1 MKLQL
6 SKPAWIAIG
15 GAAIL
20 GLLLLAISPH
30 ALQVILSVPLMLFL
44 PGFAL
49 TLILFPGDRM
59 DLPYRLALSVGLS
72 IAFSAL
78 SGLLLNLT
86 PWGLQ
91 TGTLWIALLLCLAVE
106 IAVLFFTHRTDW
118 RSAIA
123 FPSDMNFN
131 TRQWIFMG
139 LAALI
144 TIMAFQVARTPTSQ
158 KGLEG
163 YTLLSAQAGNTTN
176 TLRLDVRSEEFEQT
190 KYQIK
195 YQYNGSIH
203 EGPTLELS
211 PGQTWEQIVPIPVK
225 DLAGKAFTV
234 NLYRLDNPNEVYR
247 HVDWWPTAN

>member
-6 SKPAWIAIG
+6 SRPAWVAVG

-20 GLLLLAISPH
+20 VLLLLIVSPNL
-30 ALQVILSVPLMLFL
+30 LQIILSVPLVLFL
-44 PGFAL
+44 PGFVL
-49 TLILFPGDRM
+49 TLILFPRDSLGISE
-59 DLPYRLALSVGLS
+59 RLALSVGLS

-78 SGLLLNLT
+78 SGLVLNLT

-91 TGTLWIALLLCLAVE
+91 ASTLWVALLLSFGVE
-106 IAVLFFTHRTDW
+106 VAVLYFTRRSGW
-118 RSAIA
+118 RSAIS
-123 FPSDMNFN
+123 FPRNINFN

-144 TIMAFQVARTPTSQ
+144 TIMAFQVARMPTSQ

-163 YTLLSAQAGNTTN
+163 YTLLSAQAGSTTD

-203 EGPTLELS
+203 QGPTLELS
-211 PGQTWEQIVPIPVK
+211 PGQTWEQEVPIPVK

-234 NLYRLDNPNEVYR
+234 LLYRLDNPKDLYR
-247 HVDWWPTAN
+247 HVDWWPAAN